1 MGIEGASPEEQYKE
15 VMYERRRSQM
25 MTSIEDEAAEA
36 AELMARRGSH
46 SVVRNGHEFERRMS
60 KVSIKSARSS
70 VGGGS
75 NNCSYQGALGTTTA
89 EVLVSPNPGASTI
102 EHLVLER
109 RLSQL
114 SANENEV
121 FPASDLALTRSPRS
135 SSVRRPS
142 VNPPVISNPMP
153 KSSPKNSLLLAPPTQ
168 EQLAQRR
175 FSEVNAA
182 IERHNMRKAAK
193 RSQGVMYRPGQ
204 MPAA

>member
-1 MGIEGASPEEQYKE
+1 M
-15 VMYERRRSQM
+15 
-25 MTSIEDEAAEA
+25 
-36 AELMARRGSH
+36 
-46 SVVRNGHEFERRMS
+46 
-60 KVSIKSARSS
+60 
-70 VGGGS
+70 
-75 NNCSYQGALGTTTA
+75 
-89 EVLVSPNPGASTI
+89 SPNPATI

-121 FPASDLALTRSPRS
+121 FPDLPLTRSPRS
-135 SSVRRPS
+135 NSVRRPS
-142 VNPPVISNPMP
+142 LNPPVISNPMP

-193 RSQGVMYRPGQ
+193 RSQSVMYRPGQ
-204 MPAA
+204 MPAAAASAKARRASMRVPSLEVDDLALMRRRRSVKM

>member
-1 MGIEGASPEEQYKE
+1 M
-15 VMYERRRSQM
+15 
-25 MTSIEDEAAEA
+25 
-36 AELMARRGSH
+36 
-46 SVVRNGHEFERRMS
+46 
-60 KVSIKSARSS
+60 
-70 VGGGS
+70 
-75 NNCSYQGALGTTTA
+75 
-89 EVLVSPNPGASTI
+89 SPNPGASTI
-102 EHLVLER
+102 EHLALER

-135 SSVRRPS
+135 NSVRRPS

-193 RSQGVMYRPGQ
+193 RSQSVMYRPGQ
-204 MPAA
+204 MPAAAASAKARRASMRVPSLEVDDLALMRRRRSVKM

>member
-1 MGIEGASPEEQYKE
+1 M
-15 VMYERRRSQM
+15 
-25 MTSIEDEAAEA
+25 
-36 AELMARRGSH
+36 
-46 SVVRNGHEFERRMS
+46 
-60 KVSIKSARSS
+60 
-70 VGGGS
+70 
-75 NNCSYQGALGTTTA
+75 
-89 EVLVSPNPGASTI
+89 SPNPGVAASTI

-121 FPASDLALTRSPRS
+121 FPVASDLALTRSPRS
-135 SSVRRPS
+135 NSVRRPS
-142 VNPPVISNPMP
+142 LNPPVISNPMP

-193 RSQGVMYRPGQ
+193 RSQSVMYRPGQ
-204 MPAA
+204 MPGSAAGVTAGAKARRTSMRVPSLEVDDLQLMRRRRSVKM